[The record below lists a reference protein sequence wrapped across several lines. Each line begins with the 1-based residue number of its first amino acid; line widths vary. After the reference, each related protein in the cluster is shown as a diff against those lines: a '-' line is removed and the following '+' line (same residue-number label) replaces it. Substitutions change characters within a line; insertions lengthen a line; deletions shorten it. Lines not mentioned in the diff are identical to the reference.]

1 MKAELKDDSR
11 KRLARISGQVTG
23 IQKMVEGERPCT
35 DILQQIV
42 AVRAAL
48 DQLGIAF
55 LSEHLQTCVLHQN
68 VTDEGECCTHLP
80 EEQWS
85 DEIRSILKRF
95 LK

>member
-1 MKAELKDDSR
+1 MKTELKSDSQ
-11 KRLARISGQVTG
+11 KRLSRIAGQVTG
-23 IQKMVEGERPCT
+23 IQKMIEGERPCS

-68 VTDEGECCTHLP
+68 VKDEDECCTHLP

-85 DEIRSILKRF
+85 DEIRSTLKRF